1 VSVLR
6 TNRDFRRLWLAGLI
20 SDTGDWMLLVALP
33 VMVYQVTGSTLGT
46 AFAFLIE
53 LIPVLLVTPIAGR
66 LADGGNRRALLV
78 TVSLVQAAL
87 LLPLLGGAHLPIL
100 YCVIA
105 AQAGMA
111 VVFDAAKNAA
121 LPAMVT
127 PEELVAA
134 NSLIGLNQNLGRLAG
149 AALGGLALV
158 DGGVRTIVACDAF
171 SFLLAGALI
180 WGMGVA
186 AAPVPSGS
194 RVPRQGQ
201 TAARSPFSRRPIRA
215 GMAVLGLTAAA
226 QGLFIVLFV
235 VFVART
241 LHGTAAENGVLRG
254 VQAIGA
260 VGGGLLLARTGNVRP
275 GQLTGSACLVFGAI
289 ALAAWNIP
297 RLTTWEP
304 VYVALFI
311 AVGVPAIGMM
321 SGLTSALQLATVE
334 GERGRVFAVFGAV
347 YSAGQAVGML
357 TAGLLG
363 DHVGIAWLLDAQGL
377 LLVLGGVVALLWL
390 SESAAEANPAGV
402 EADSLTPSVE
412 PTFLNRHQATRRS
425 TQFLAAQALGLL
437 ASDLLHVDTMLLLRL
452 YVFFVMEVQARAVH
466 VLGVT
471 AHPTGAWT
479 AR

>member
-1 VSVLR
+1 MSVLR
-6 TNRDFRRLWLAGLI
+6 TNRDFRRLWVAGLI

-53 LIPVLLVTPIAGR
+53 LIPVLLATPVAGR
-66 LADGGNRRALLV
+66 LADKRNRRTLLV

-87 LLPLLGGAHLPIL
+87 LLPLLGGAHLPVL

-105 AQAGMA
+105 TQAGMA
-111 VVFDAAKNAA
+111 VIFDAAKNAL
-121 LPAMVT
+121 LPALVG
-127 PEELVAA
+127 PGELVAA

-158 DGGVRTIVACDAF
+158 DGGARTIVAGDAF
-171 SFLLAGALI
+171 SFLLAATLI
-180 WGMGVA
+180 WGMRAA
-186 AAPVPSGS
+186 AAPVPSGPEA
-194 RVPRQGQ
+194 PRRGQ
-201 TAARSPFSRRPIRA
+201 TVAGSLFARRPIRA
-215 GMAVLGLTAAA
+215 GMAVLGLTATA

-241 LHGTAAENGVLRG
+241 LHGTAAENGALRG

-260 VGGGLLLARTGNVRP
+260 IGGGLLLARAQNVRP
-275 GQLTGSACLVFGAI
+275 GRLTGSACLVFGAI
-289 ALAAWNIP
+289 TLTAWNIP

-334 GERGRVFAVFGAV
+334 GERGQVFAVFGAV
-347 YSAGQAVGML
+347 FSAGQAVGML

-363 DHVGIAWLLDAQGL
+363 DRIGIAWLLNAQGL
-377 LLVLGGVVALLWL
+377 LLVLGGAVALRWL
-390 SESAAEANPAGV
+390 SESAAEASAADV
-402 EADSLTPSVE
+402 EADSLTPCVE
-412 PTFLNRHQATRRS
+412 ATFLNGRS
-425 TQFLAAQALGLL
+425 VLQLGRGHVGAADDHGDAFALSGL
-437 ASDLLHVDTMLLLRL
+437 VG
-452 YVFFVMEVQARAVH
+452 AR
-466 VLGVT
+466 
-471 AHPTGAWT
+471 
-479 AR
+479 